1 MSLLQSNGRQ
11 FGNVMVTVIVMMMI
25 YISWRDSRIRSTI
38 IVLLYLRQGQNMKP
52 NAPTY
57 ILRSFTCVNQKVII
71 LVIVYFKYSEENKKW
86 ERKLLVEAVGL
97 TNFYYNN

>member
-1 MSLLQSNGRQ
+1 
-11 FGNVMVTVIVMMMI
+11 
-25 YISWRDSRIRSTI
+25 
-38 IVLLYLRQGQNMKP
+38 MKP

-71 LVIVYFKYSEENKKW
+71 LVIAYFKYSEENKKW

>member
-1 MSLLQSNGRQ
+1 
-11 FGNVMVTVIVMMMI
+11 
-25 YISWRDSRIRSTI
+25 
-38 IVLLYLRQGQNMKP
+38 MKP